1 MNLGIPSPT
10 NQSWYEIR
18 VQGRIDRR
26 WAAWMEGMTVTPDTD
41 GTTLIHGPV
50 ADQPALHGLLSRLR
64 DLGLPLI
71 SFNRADHSGTPDE
84 TCSHH

>member
-10 NQSWYEIR
+10 NWSWYEVR
-18 VQGRIDRR
+18 VQGRLDRR
-26 WAAWMEGMTVTPDTD
+26 WAAWLDGMTVTPDTD

-71 SFNRADHSGTPDE
+71 SVNRADQSGTPED
-84 TCSHH
+84 THPHH